1 MSQLLK
7 QVRVVDPSSQTDQIA
22 DVLITDGI
30 VAAVE
35 DAIADYPANATISE
49 GTGLILAPGLV
60 DLYSHSGEPGFEER
74 ETLKTL
80 MQAAAAGGFTRVA
93 ILPDTAPA
101 LDHLASI
108 AWLHDQS
115 KAVSSMPSMASMLSM
130 PSLQP
135 WAALT
140 LDVKAQQLTELSELA
155 TASIAG
161 FADGKPL
168 QNLMMV
174 RRLLEYL
181 HPFGKPIMLWAWNRE
196 LAGNGVMREGSDS
209 IQIGLPGIPA
219 IAETAALSE
228 LLECIEAIGT
238 PVHLMRISTARGVE
252 LIRNAKER
260 GLPITA
266 STPWMHLLLNTQMIA
281 SYDPN
286 LRLDPPLGT
295 PADQA
300 ALIDAVQQG
309 VIDAIAI
316 DHSPYTYE
324 EKTVPFAEAPPG
336 AIGLELALPL
346 LWHRFVESGLWT
358 AIELWS
364 ALSTRP
370 AICLQQKPPTLAIS
384 PAGTP
389 AIAQP
394 VEMILFNPQQCW
406 IANPQSLKSSASN
419 TPWLNQEIRGQV
431 VKMWR

>member
-1 MSQLLK
+1 MNELLR
-7 QVRVVDPSSQTDQIA
+7 QVRVIDPSSQMDRIA
-22 DVLITDGI
+22 DVLIIDGI
-30 VAAVE
+30 VTAME
-35 DAIADYPANATISE
+35 DAIADYPSNATIYE
-49 GTGLILAPGLV
+49 GSGLILAPGLV

-74 ETLKTL
+74 ETLKSL
-80 MQAAAAGGFTRVA
+80 MQSAAAGGFTRVT

-101 LDHLASI
+101 LDHLASL

-115 KAVSSMPSMASMLSM
+115 QAISSSFSVPL
-130 PSLQP
+130 LQP

-140 LDVKAQQLTELSELA
+140 LEVKGQQLTELAELA
-155 TASIAG
+155 TADIAG

-168 QNLMMV
+168 QLAMV

-181 HPFGKPIMLWAWNRE
+181 HPFGKPVMLWAWDQAI
-196 LAGNGVMREGSDS
+196 AGNGVMREGTDS

-219 IAETAALSE
+219 IAETAALSS

-252 LIRNAKER
+252 LIRTAKER

-266 STPWMHLLLNTQMIA
+266 STSWMHLLLNTQMIA

-295 PADQA
+295 PTDQA

-309 VIDAIAI
+309 IIDAIAI
-316 DHSPYTYE
+316 DHTPYTYE

-336 AIGLELALPL
+336 AIGLELALSL

-364 ALSTRP
+364 ALSARP
-370 AICLQQKPPTLAIS
+370 AICLQQKPP
-384 PAGTP
+384 
-389 AIAQP
+389 AIAINQP
-394 VEMILFNPQQCW
+394 AEMVLFNPQQVW
-406 IANPQSLKSSASN
+406 IAKPHSLQSSASN
-419 TPWLNQEIRGQV
+419 TPWLNQKIQGQV
-431 VKMWR
+431 VKMWC

>member
-1 MSQLLK
+1 MSELLK
-7 QVRVVDPSSQTDQIA
+7 QVRVLDPSSQTDRIA
-22 DVLITDGI
+22 DVLIIDGI
-30 VAAVE
+30 VTAVE
-35 DAIADYPANATISE
+35 DAIADYPSNATVYESS
-49 GTGLILAPGLV
+49 GLILAPGLV
-60 DLYSHSGEPGFEER
+60 DLYSHSSEPGFEER
-74 ETLKTL
+74 ETLNSL

-101 LDHLASI
+101 LDNLASI

-115 KAVSSMPSMASMLSM
+115 KALSSSPSVPL
-130 PSLQP
+130 LQP

-140 LDVKAQQLTELSELA
+140 IEVKGQKITELAELA
-155 TASIAG
+155 TANIAG

-168 QNLMMV
+168 QSIMV

-181 HPFGKPIMLWAWNRE
+181 HPFGKPIMLWAWDQE
-196 LAGNGVMREGSDS
+196 LAGNGVMREGLDS

-219 IAETAALSE
+219 IAETAALAA

-266 STPWMHLLLNTQMIA
+266 STSWMHLLLNTQMIA

-286 LRLDPPLGT
+286 LRLNPPLGT

-370 AICLQQKPPTLAIS
+370 AQCLNQKTPTIAINS
-384 PAGTP
+384 SGTQ
-389 AIAQP
+389 ANDQSA
-394 VEMILFNPQQCW
+394 EMILFNPQQRW
-406 IANPQSLKSSASN
+406 IAKPDSLKSFASN
-419 TPWLNQEIRGQV
+419 TPWLNQEIQGQV
-431 VKMWR
+431 IKIWC

>member
-1 MSQLLK
+1 MNELLR
-7 QVRVVDPSSQTDQIA
+7 QVRVIDPSSQMDRIA
-22 DVLITDGI
+22 DVLIIDGMVTAI
-30 VAAVE
+30 E
-35 DAIADYPANATISE
+35 NAIAEYPANATITE
-49 GTGLILAPGLV
+49 GSGLILAPGLV

-74 ETLKTL
+74 ETLKSL
-80 MQAAAAGGFTRVA
+80 MQAAAAGGFTRVN

-101 LDHLASI
+101 LDNLASL

-115 KAVSSMPSMASMLSM
+115 KALSSSLSF
-130 PSLQP
+130 PALQP

-140 LDVKAQQLTELSELA
+140 LEVKGQQLTELAELA
-155 TASIAG
+155 TADIAG

-168 QNLMMV
+168 QLAMV

-181 HPFGKPIMLWAWNRE
+181 HPFGKPVMLWAWDRAI
-196 LAGNGVMREGSDS
+196 AGNGVMREGTDS

-219 IAETAALSE
+219 IAETAALSS

-252 LIRNAKER
+252 LIRTAKER

-266 STPWMHLLLNTQMIA
+266 STSWMHLLLNTQMIA

-295 PADQA
+295 PTDQA
-300 ALIDAVQQG
+300 ALIDAVQHG

-316 DHSPYTYE
+316 DHTPCTYE

-336 AIGLELALPL
+336 AIGLELVLPL

-364 ALSTRP
+364 ALSARP
-370 AICLQQKPPTLAIS
+370 AICLQQAPPAIAIS
-384 PAGTP
+384 PVGRQ
-389 AIAQP
+389 AINQP
-394 VEMILFNPQQCW
+394 TEMILFDPQQVW
-406 IANPQSLKSSASN
+406 LAKPHSLKSSASN
-419 TPWLNQEIRGQV
+419 TPWLNQEIQGQTI
-431 VKMWR
+431 KIWR

>member
-1 MSQLLK
+1 MNELLK
-7 QVRVVDPSSQTDQIA
+7 QVRVLDPSSQTDRIA

-30 VAAVE
+30 VTAVE
-35 DAIADYPANATISE
+35 GAIADYPSNATIYE
-49 GTGLILAPGLV
+49 GAGLILAPGLV

-74 ETLKTL
+74 ETLTSL
-80 MQAAAAGGFTRVA
+80 MQAAAAGGFTRVT
-93 ILPDTAPA
+93 ILPDTDPA
-101 LDHLASI
+101 LDRLASLT
-108 AWLHDQS
+108 WLHDQS
-115 KAVSSMPSMASMLSM
+115 QALSFSPSM

-140 LDVKAQQLTELSELA
+140 LEVKGQQITELAELA
-155 TASIAG
+155 TADIAG

-168 QNLMMV
+168 QLIMV

-181 HPFGKPIMLWAWNRE
+181 YPFGKPVMLWAWDHAI
-196 LAGNGVMREGSDS
+196 AGNGVMREGLDS

-219 IAETAALSE
+219 IAETAALSA

-238 PVHLMRISTARGVE
+238 PVHLMRISTARSVE
-252 LIRNAKER
+252 LIRTAKER

-266 STPWMHLLLNTQMIA
+266 STSWMHLLLNTQMIA

-300 ALIDAVQQG
+300 ALIDAVQHG

-316 DHSPYTYE
+316 DHTPYTYE

-370 AICLQQKPPTLAIS
+370 AICLQHPP
-384 PAGTP
+384 P
-389 AIAQP
+389 AIAIGQP
-394 VEMILFNPQQCW
+394 AEMILFNPQQRW
-406 IANPQSLKSSASN
+406 VATAASLKSFASN
-419 TPWLNQEIRGQV
+419 TVWLNQKIQGQV
-431 VKMWR
+431 IKMWR

>member
-1 MSQLLK
+1 MNELLK
-7 QVRVVDPSSQTDQIA
+7 QVRVLDPSSQTDRVA

-30 VAAVE
+30 VTAVE
-35 DAIADYPANATISE
+35 DAIADYPSNATIYE
-49 GTGLILAPGLV
+49 GSGLIWAPGLV

-74 ETLKTL
+74 ETLKSL
-80 MQAAAAGGFTRVA
+80 RQAAAAGGFTRVT
-93 ILPDTAPA
+93 ILPDTDPA
-101 LDHLASI
+101 LDHLASL

-115 KAVSSMPSMASMLSM
+115 NALTCSPSV
-130 PSLQP
+130 PTLQP

-140 LDVKAQQLTELSELA
+140 LEVKGQQITELAELA
-155 TASIAG
+155 TADIAG

-168 QNLMMV
+168 QLIMV

-181 HPFGKPIMLWAWNRE
+181 HPFGKPVMLWAWDRE
-196 LAGNGVMREGSDS
+196 LVGNGVMREGLDS
-209 IQIGLPGIPA
+209 MQIGLPGIPA
-219 IAETAALSE
+219 IAETAALAA

-252 LIRNAKER
+252 LIRKAKER

-266 STPWMHLLLNTQMIA
+266 STSWMHLLLNTQMIA
-281 SYDPN
+281 SYNPN
-286 LRLDPPLGT
+286 LRLNPPLGT
-295 PADQA
+295 PIDQA

-370 AICLQQKPPTLAIS
+370 AICLQQKPP
-384 PAGTP
+384 
-389 AIAQP
+389 AIANGQP
-394 VEMILFNPQQCW
+394 AEMILFNPQQCW
-406 IANPQSLKSSASN
+406 IAKAASLKSSASN
-419 TPWLNQEIRGQV
+419 TFWLNQDIQGQV
-431 VKMWR
+431 IKIWC

>member
-1 MSQLLK
+1 MNELLR
-7 QVRVVDPSSQTDQIA
+7 QVRVIDPSSQMDRIA
-22 DVLITDGI
+22 DVLIMDGMVTAI
-30 VAAVE
+30 E
-35 DAIADYPANATISE
+35 DAIADYPANATITE
-49 GTGLILAPGLV
+49 GSGLILAPGLV

-74 ETLKTL
+74 ETLKSL
-80 MQAAAAGGFTRVA
+80 MQAAAAGGFTRVT

-101 LDHLASI
+101 LDHLASL

-115 KAVSSMPSMASMLSM
+115 RALRSIAL

-140 LDVKAQQLTELSELA
+140 LEVKGQQLTELAELA
-155 TASIAG
+155 TADIAG

-168 QNLMMV
+168 PLAMV

-181 HPFGKPIMLWAWNRE
+181 YPFGKPVMLWAWDRTI
-196 LAGNGVMREGSDS
+196 AGNGVMREGTDS

-219 IAETAALSE
+219 IAETAALSS
-228 LLECIEAIGT
+228 LLECIEVIGT

-252 LIRNAKER
+252 LIRTAKER

-266 STPWMHLLLNTQMIA
+266 STSWMHLLLNTQMIA

-300 ALIDAVQQG
+300 ALIQAVQQG

-316 DHSPYTYE
+316 DHTPYTYE

-364 ALSTRP
+364 ALSARP
-370 AICLQQKPPTLAIS
+370 AICLQQHP
-384 PAGTP
+384 P
-389 AIAQP
+389 AIAISQP
-394 VEMILFNPQQCW
+394 AELVLFNPQQVW
-406 IANPQSLKSSASN
+406 VAKPNTLQSSASN
-419 TPWLNQEIRGQV
+419 TPWFNQEIQGRV
-431 VKMWR
+431 IKIWR

>member
-1 MSQLLK
+1 MNELLK
-7 QVRVVDPSSQTDQIA
+7 QVRLLDPTSQTDRIA

-30 VAAVE
+30 VTAVE
-35 DAIADYPANATISE
+35 DAIADYPSNATIYE
-49 GTGLILAPGLV
+49 GSGLILAPGLV

-74 ETLKTL
+74 ETLKSL
-80 MQAAAAGGFTRVA
+80 MQAAAAGGFTRIA

-108 AWLHDQS
+108 AWLHDQANLQS
-115 KAVSSMPSMASMLSM
+115 IVSVPLV
-130 PSLQP
+130 QP

-140 LDVKAQQLTELSELA
+140 QEVKGQQLTELAELA
-155 TASIAG
+155 TADIAG

-181 HPFGKPIMLWAWNRE
+181 QPLGKPIMLWACDRE
-196 LAGNGVMREGSDS
+196 LTGNGVMREGSDS

-219 IAETAALSE
+219 IAETAALSA
-228 LLECIEAIGT
+228 LLECIEATGT

-252 LIRNAKER
+252 LIRKAKER

-266 STPWMHLLLNTQMIA
+266 STSWMHLLLNTQMIA
-281 SYDPN
+281 SYDSN

-295 PADQA
+295 PADQT
-300 ALIDAVQQG
+300 ALIDAVHQG

-316 DHSPYTYE
+316 DHRPYTYE

-358 AIELWS
+358 AIKLWS
-364 ALSTRP
+364 VLSTRP
-370 AICLQQKPPTLAIS
+370 AICLQQKPPEIAIGQPAEMLLFDPQHFWLAKS
-384 PAGTP
+384 H
-389 AIAQP
+389 
-394 VEMILFNPQQCW
+394 
-406 IANPQSLKSSASN
+406 SLKSSASN
-419 TPWLNQEIRGQV
+419 TPWLDQDIQGQV
-431 VKMWR
+431 IKTWRY

>member
-1 MSQLLK
+1 MNELLK
-7 QVRVVDPSSQTDQIA
+7 QVRVLDPSSQMDRIA
-22 DVLITDGI
+22 DVLITDG
-30 VAAVE
+30 VVMAVE
-35 DAIADYPANATISE
+35 TAIADYPSNATIYE
-49 GTGLILAPGLV
+49 GAGLILAPGLV

-74 ETLKTL
+74 ETLKSL
-80 MQAAAAGGFTRVA
+80 MQAAAAGGFTRIT

-108 AWLHDQS
+108 VGLHDQS
-115 KAVSSMPSMASMLSM
+115 KTLGSSPSV

-140 LDVKAQQLTELSELA
+140 LGVKGQQITELAELA
-155 TASIAG
+155 TADIAG

-168 QNLMMV
+168 PNLMMV

-181 HPFGKPIMLWAWNRE
+181 QPFGQPIMLWAWDQE
-196 LAGNGVMREGSDS
+196 LAGNGVMREGPDS

-219 IAETAALSE
+219 IAETAALSAI
-228 LLECIEAIGT
+228 LECIEAINT

-252 LIRNAKER
+252 LIRHAKQR

-266 STPWMHLLLNTQMIA
+266 STTWMHLLLNTQMIT

-286 LRLDPPLGT
+286 LRLEPPLGT
-295 PADQA
+295 PSDQS
-300 ALIDAVQQG
+300 ALITAVQQG

-370 AICLQQKPPTLAIS
+370 AICLQQKPPAIATS
-384 PAGTP
+384 PTGTP

-394 VEMILFNPQQCW
+394 AEMILFDPQQRW
-406 IANPQSLKSSASN
+406 IAQPQRLKSFASN
-419 TPWLNQEIRGQV
+419 TPWLDQEIQGQV
-431 VKMWR
+431 IKMWR

>member
-1 MSQLLK
+1 MNELLK
-7 QVRVVDPSSQTDQIA
+7 QVRVLDPSSQTDRVA
-22 DVLITDGI
+22 DVLITDSI
-30 VAAVE
+30 VTAVE
-35 DAIADYPANATISE
+35 DAIADYPSNSTIYE
-49 GTGLILAPGLV
+49 GSGLILAPGLV

-74 ETLKTL
+74 ETLKSL
-80 MQAAAAGGFTRVA
+80 KRAAAAGGFTRVT
-93 ILPDTAPA
+93 ILPDTDPA
-101 LDHLASI
+101 LDNLASL

-115 KAVSSMPSMASMLSM
+115 KAISPNSI

-140 LDVKAQQLTELSELA
+140 LEVKGQQITELAELA
-155 TASIAG
+155 TANIAG

-168 QNLMMV
+168 QLIMV

-181 HPFGKPIMLWAWNRE
+181 HPFGKPVMLWAWDRE
-196 LAGNGVMREGSDS
+196 LVGNGVMREGLDS
-209 IQIGLPGIPA
+209 MQIGLPGIPA
-219 IAETAALSE
+219 IAETAALAA

-266 STPWMHLLLNTQMIA
+266 STSWMHLLLNTQMIA

-286 LRLDPPLGT
+286 LRLNPPLGT
-295 PADQA
+295 PGDQA

-316 DHSPYTYE
+316 DHTPYTYE

-346 LWHRFVESGLWT
+346 LWHRFVASGLWT

-370 AICLQQKPPTLAIS
+370 AICLQQQP
-384 PAGTP
+384 P
-389 AIAQP
+389 AIANGQP
-394 VEMILFNPQQCW
+394 AEMILFNPQQCW
-406 IANPQSLKSSASN
+406 IAKAASLKSSASN
-419 TPWLNQEIRGQV
+419 TFWLNQDIQGQV
-431 VKMWR
+431 IKIWC

>member
-1 MSQLLK
+1 MD
-7 QVRVVDPSSQTDQIA
+7 RIA
-22 DVLITDGI
+22 DVLITDG
-30 VAAVE
+30 VVMAVE
-35 DAIADYPANATISE
+35 TAIADYPSNATLTE
-49 GTGLILAPGLV
+49 GSGLILAPGLV
-60 DLYSHSGEPGFEER
+60 DLYSHSSEPGFEER
-74 ETLKTL
+74 ETLKSL

-101 LDHLASI
+101 LDNLASV

-115 KAVSSMPSMASMLSM
+115 NLVGTVPL
-130 PSLQP
+130 LQP
-135 WAALT
+135 WVALT
-140 LDVKAQQLTELSELA
+140 LEAKGQHITELAELA
-155 TASIAG
+155 TANIVG

-168 QNLMMV
+168 QLVMV

-181 HPFGKPIMLWAWNRE
+181 HPFGKPVMLWAWDQE
-196 LAGNGVMREGSDS
+196 LAGNGVMREGTDS

-219 IAETAALSE
+219 IAETAALAA

-266 STPWMHLLLNTQMIA
+266 STSWMHLLLNTQMIA

-295 PADQA
+295 PTDQV

-316 DHSPYTYE
+316 DHTPYTYE

-346 LWHRFVESGLWT
+346 LWHRFVETGLWT

-370 AICLQQKPPTLAIS
+370 AICLQQKPPAIAPS
-384 PAGTP
+384 PAGTQ

-394 VEMILFNPQQCW
+394 AEMILFNPQQGW
-406 IANPQSLKSSASN
+406 IAKPQSLKSSASN
-419 TPWLNQEIRGQV
+419 TPWLNQEIQGQV
-431 VKMWR
+431 IKTWC